1 MNIAT
6 SLQLVTRLKDGLIT
20 QVLQIG
26 GFFVLKLW
34 SNNGDLTWKIAKIVL
49 VKIQKVKKH

>member
-6 SLQLVTRLKDGLIT
+6 SLQLVTRSKDGLIT

-26 GFFVLKLW
+26 GFFCAQ
-34 SNNGDLTWKIAKIVL
+34 IIE
-49 VKIQKVKKH
+49 

>member
-6 SLQLVTRLKDGLIT
+6 SLQPVTRSKDGLIT

-26 GFFVLKLW
+26 GFFVLKL
-34 SNNGDLTWKIAKIVL
+34 
-49 VKIQKVKKH
+49 

>member
-6 SLQLVTRLKDGLIT
+6 SLQLVTRSKDGLIT

-26 GFFVLKLW
+26 GFFVLKLQ
-34 SNNGDLTWKIAKIVL
+34 SNGGDLTWKIAKIVL
-49 VKIQKVKKH
+49 GKIQKVEKH